1 MHICLKC
8 GRSAKSVEEI
18 EEGCTCGSKV
28 FVFKRDEADSTH
40 LKPLIRPGEEEQ
52 IFAPEKPTESE
63 FSNEEKSE
71 EAASE
76 LPLEE
81 NENASLKNEGEFTPS
96 GVASAILSDEPLD
109 DEPGHDY
116 CEVWLS
122 KGAKISKIRA
132 EGESVEQAIEN
143 IRQVRRGIFEV
154 DLLGLKE
161 GPLVVRD
168 QEGVYYVRLPFAH
181 PELDEI

>member
-28 FVFKRDEADSTH
+28 FVFKRDEVGPTH
-40 LKPLIRPGEEEQ
+40 LKPLTCPNAQERN
-52 IFAPEKPTESE
+52 FAPEPSESD
-63 FSNEEKSE
+63 FSNEEKIGE
-71 EAASE
+71 VADE
-76 LPLEE
+76 LPPE
-81 NENASLKNEGEFTPS
+81 KNESASCENDDSFAPS

-181 PELDEI
+181 PELGKI